1 MQPHS
6 PNCRLYER
14 LAWSQRITEV
24 TLYLLRLEQLNQL
37 VQGDV
42 ERFMERQKVIESV
55 KELKQKK
62 ALIDYRMAR
71 ERWQEMNK
79 KKKGAIEILGE
90 ANKHLEP
97 VQMFIRDGEKQVR

>member
-1 MQPHS
+1 
-6 PNCRLYER
+6 
-14 LAWSQRITEV
+14 
-24 TLYLLRLEQLNQL
+24 
-37 VQGDV
+37 
-42 ERFMERQKVIESV
+42 MERQKVIESV

-97 VQMFIRDGEKQVR
+97 VQMFIRDGEKQVCLQLYLIIIVAALSRILY